1 MVYKYLNSE
10 KIDSDNCSD
19 WESLFRVCMQQPRK
33 ESSVFIPV
41 NGELVLNQ
49 VTLDKVETN
58 TDWNIV
64 RPKQPATSN
73 KIPLVHLSGMA
84 KPIENGEQIFLVKD
98 KRYLKDSSWL
108 HQSPGYVVTA
118 FDIWVF
124 DNYKIAIAYANTR
137 MVECSIWQLSK
148 AKFELLH
155 DFGYLESW

>member
-19 WESLFRVCMQQPRK
+19 WEPFFRVCMQQPRT

-58 TDWNIV
+58 TDWNTV
-64 RPKQPATSN
+64 RPKQMAFSN
-73 KIPLVHLSGMA
+73 KASLVHLSGIA
-84 KPIENGEQIFLVKD
+84 KPIENAEQIFLVKD

-124 DNYKIAIAYANTR
+124 DNYERAIAYANTR
-137 MVECSIWQLSK
+137 MVECSMWQLSGT
-148 AKFELLH
+148 KFELLH
-155 DFGYLESW
+155 DYG